1 MRTVPP
7 QHALVA
13 LVGLALACTG
23 PVEERP
29 TPRLERRL
37 WDEEALRDWAM
48 PLAGL
53 GVPPSFESSAS
64 YYARP
69 VDNLRTWPVYHPDF
83 EPPGYREGLRRR
95 GPQPLIEP
103 HLLRTEQDWIEAGRI
118 VFESLDTPAS
128 RSADPDVLAHFTSAE
143 SVDRHR
149 DAHHD
154 ALTRDGILLDYRW
167 VVDRDGELKISL
179 SSCFGCH
186 SRLMED
192 GSLLYGAPSNYD
204 LGTSEATA
212 KLLAAIDI
220 EPNLPAGE
228 RFYAQFGVPWR
239 EDDPHTRLR
248 GLTSDE
254 LGAELGQPDG
264 APPGTMFARFN
275 GSPLHATRMAD
286 LRGIRERAF
295 LDATG
300 THRHRGPEDLARY
313 AILVEYADS
322 TVFGPHS
329 MLPRG
334 FHFARVRPPDEA
346 LLALAL
352 YLESLEPAPS
362 PHPFDALARRGET
375 VFREQRCADCHP
387 PPHYTNNLLVA
398 VDEWDPPEPRA
409 SELSPRGVG
418 TDPGLALF
426 TRKGTGTYRVP
437 SLRGLWYRGLYEHS
451 GSVGSLEEWLDP
463 ARLEPDHVPG
473 GWRGPGVRTRAI
485 PGHEFGLRLS
495 TDDKRALIAFL
506 RTL

>member
-1 MRTVPP
+1 MTVPRL
-7 QHALVA
+7 ALVT
-13 LVGLALACTG
+13 LVVVVLSCAVRRAD
-23 PVEERP
+23 PQKPARVP
-29 TPRLERRL
+29 RL

-69 VDNLRTWPVYHPDF
+69 VDNLRTWPVYHPRF
-83 EPPGYREGLRRR
+83 EPPGYREELLRK
-95 GPQPLIEP
+95 GPQPLITLESL
-103 HLLRTEQDWIEAGRI
+103 HTAQDWIEIGRV

-128 RSADPDVLAHFTSAE
+128 RTADPAVLAHFTSAE

-154 ALTRDGILLDYRW
+154 VLTRDGILLDYRW
-167 VVDRDGELKISL
+167 VVDLDGQLKLSL

-186 SRLMED
+186 SRRLDD
-192 GSLLYGAPSNYD
+192 GSLLVGAPSNYD
-204 LGTSEATA
+204 LGDSEATGA
-212 KLLAAIDI
+212 LLDSITI
-220 EPNLPAGE
+220 GPGLSPGE

-239 EDDPHTRLR
+239 DDDPHARLR
-248 GLTSDE
+248 SLSAEE
-254 LGAELGQPDG
+254 LGRELGQPDG

-286 LRGIRERAF
+286 LRGIRHRAF
-295 LDATG
+295 LDATA

-322 TVFGPHS
+322 TAFGPYT
-329 MLPRG
+329 MLPASEPL
-334 FHFARVRPPDEA
+334 ARVRPPDEA
-346 LLALAL
+346 MLALAL

-362 PHPFDALARRGET
+362 PHPFDARARRGEA

-398 VDEWDPPEPRA
+398 VDEWVPPEPRA

-418 TDPGLALF
+418 TDPGLALY

-451 GSVGSLEEWLDP
+451 GSVGSLEEWFDP
-463 ARLEPDHVPG
+463 ARLEPEHVPG

-485 PGHEFGLRLS
+485 PGHEFGLRLPAE
-495 TDDKRALIAFL
+495 DKQALIAFL